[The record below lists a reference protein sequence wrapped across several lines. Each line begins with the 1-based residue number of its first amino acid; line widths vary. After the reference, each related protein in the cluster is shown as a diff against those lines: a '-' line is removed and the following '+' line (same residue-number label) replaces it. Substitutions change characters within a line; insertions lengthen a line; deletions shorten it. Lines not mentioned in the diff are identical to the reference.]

1 MMSITHFNDWFF
13 LGGGGGVGAVTEHF
27 REKNELLRLGSLVGK
42 QTDNVQKPITIIF
55 YLPQEF
61 VLRKLEE
68 RQSVGKKG
76 YFLKI
81 KFINKREKEIGKKSE
96 SKNADL

>member
-1 MMSITHFNDWFF
+1 M
-13 LGGGGGVGAVTEHF
+13 
-27 REKNELLRLGSLVGK
+27 GK
-42 QTDNVQKPITIIF
+42 QTDNVQKPVTIIF

-76 YFLKI
+76 YFLQI
-81 KFINKREKEIGKKSE
+81 KFINEREGKSKKPE

>member
-1 MMSITHFNDWFF
+1 MTVF
-13 LGGGGGVGAVTEHF
+13 LGGGGVGAVTEHF

>member
-1 MMSITHFNDWFF
+1 M
-13 LGGGGGVGAVTEHF
+13 TEHF
-27 REKNELLRLGSLVGK
+27 REKNKLLRLGSLVGK

-76 YFLKI
+76 YFSKI
-81 KFINKREKEIGKKSE
+81 KFMNKRERKRKKSE
-96 SKNADL
+96 SKNAAL

>member
-1 MMSITHFNDWFF
+1 M
-13 LGGGGGVGAVTEHF
+13 GAVTEHF

-68 RQSVGKKG
+68 RQSGGKKG